1 MMSMAAEPTRGGGGA
16 SNPRV
21 ALAFKE
27 VAPRKGARGHARG
40 RPPPLVAVGHGW
52 PTVSGTAPTAS
63 ARDFRLAALDDLA
76 DTLCHYTTADA
87 AFGHIVPSGELR
99 MSPYARMRDPLE
111 NRELPSGGGASGDET
126 EAHVKLM
133 DRIVTA
139 IRNVRDATR
148 LLSFTVDA
156 REGYTDSELPFMRA
170 WACAHVGAVHEQ
182 PRRDMHRLRS
192 RAGART
198 HQGEMFTRWASLAVA
213 RWSTR
218 LAAFAGLAR
227 QRSCSTNSVSTA

>member
-1 MMSMAAEPTRGGGGA
+1 
-16 SNPRV
+16 
-21 ALAFKE
+21 
-27 VAPRKGARGHARG
+27 
-40 RPPPLVAVGHGW
+40 
-52 PTVSGTAPTAS
+52 
-63 ARDFRLAALDDLA
+63 LDDLA

-111 NRELPSGGGASGDET
+111 NRELPFGGGASGDET

-156 REGYTDSELPFMRA
+156 REGYTDSDLPFMRA
-170 WACAHVGAVHEQ
+170 WARARMWEQ
-182 PRRDMHRLRS
+182 YASKPRRDMHRLRS

-198 HQGEMFTRWASLAVA
+198 HQGE
-213 RWSTR
+213 
-218 LAAFAGLAR
+218 
-227 QRSCSTNSVSTA
+227 CSRDGRR